1 MRLFGPQRMLPQ
13 LMLIAASALLLA
25 IVAHA
30 AFVLQEQTAV
40 ARASVE
46 RQASALARNLAISSA
61 GPMVV
66 GSLDALDDLL
76 LRSADFPDVRQLRVC
91 NPEGLVLTHVARDA
105 AQPPRSV
112 FAASPQRLTPPTR
125 LAALLEAPSGDRD
138 PVLVAW
144 HPIEAGGA
152 LGWVRVDYASG
163 AIGELRQRIVT
174 TTALAVLLALGGT
187 GLLLFIFLRRTMRA
201 LENARRFAVALDSS
215 EGQTLP
221 LDPAPLEIEDLQRAL
236 STASLRL
243 HSQRQQLATT
253 IGNELRLGQEKRVAE
268 QATQA
273 KSDFLAHMSHEI
285 RTPMNAII
293 GMSQL
298 ALQTDLN
305 DRQRNYIE
313 KAHLSAHGL
322 LGLIND
328 ILDFSKIEAGKLDI
342 EQTEFRLED
351 VIEAVVTVLSV
362 KVEDQGLEL
371 LIDVAPDVPT
381 ALIGDPLR
389 LQQVLLNLGSNACK
403 FTAAGEVVIGI
414 GCVALD
420 DGDIELQVQVRDTG
434 IGMSPAQQERLF
446 QSFSQVDSSTT
457 RRFGGTGLGLA
468 ICRNLVTLMGGRIW
482 VESATGMGST
492 FYFTARLGVQAA
504 PSVRGVVN
512 AEQLAGLRVLVV
524 DDSANAREIIGAMAK
539 SLGLVIEMATNG
551 AAGLQAAAD
560 AAALGLPFDVVLTD
574 WKMPGM
580 DGIETMRRLLARSP
594 NPPAVIMVT
603 AYGRDS
609 ALASASEQGVQL
621 QAVLTKPVTRS
632 GLLEAI
638 AQAIGQGLPVE
649 SSQAR
654 RQDQSAEARRKLAGA
669 RLLLVEDNAL
679 NQELALEILRQA
691 GIEVVLAVDG
701 QQALDLLATEAPFD
715 GVLMDCEMPVMDGY
729 TATARIRAN
738 PALAGL
744 PVLAMTANTMVGDR
758 ERVIAIGMNDY
769 IAKPLDIDD
778 MFNVIGRWVSPSTG
792 RRSLVAV
799 PPADFATDSGAG
811 PAPPAVPGKRE
822 SGVRGAPPGPV
833 GLPELSGLAGIDAV
847 TGLSRALGRPELYLR
862 LLRLFVQAG
871 REFEAQFRSAL
882 SAGDTNGAQRLAHS
896 LKGSAG
902 NIEANGLRQSAG
914 LLEHACQAEPAEV
927 DTLLMATLDD
937 LHPLVEGLAEAL
949 TAIDARL
956 SGHRVGVK
964 AATAPGLGAAD
975 SPVPEM
981 LRRLQADLIA
991 GEGDALQTLAKIRP
1005 LFGASPLAPRLDAV
1019 AAAIEGFDFDQAA
1032 LLVESLVQDVVGV
1045 AAL

>member
-1 MRLFGPQRMLPQ
+1 MRSLGPKRMLPQ
-13 LMLIAASALLLA
+13 LMLIAACALLLA

-30 AFVLQEQTAV
+30 TFVLKEQTAI

-46 RQASALARNLAISSA
+46 RQAAALARNLAISSA
-61 GPMVV
+61 GPLVL

-91 NPEGLVLTHVARDA
+91 DPQGLVLTHVARDA
-105 AQPPRSV
+105 AQAPRSV
-112 FAASPQRLTPPTR
+112 FAASPQRLTPPAGT
-125 LAALLEAPSGDRD
+125 AASLEAPSGDRE

-163 AIGELRQRIVT
+163 AIDELRQRIVS
-174 TTALAVLLALGGT
+174 TTALAVVLAVGGT
-187 GLLLFIFLRRTMRA
+187 GLLLFVFLRRSMRA

-215 EGQTLP
+215 EGQTMP

-236 STASLRL
+236 SAASLRL

-298 ALQTDLN
+298 ALQTDLD

-313 KAHLSAHGL
+313 KAHRSAHGL

-342 EQTEFRLED
+342 EETEFRLED

-371 LIDVAPDVPT
+371 LVDLAPDLPT
-381 ALIGDPLR
+381 ALVGDPLR

-414 GCVALD
+414 GCAALD
-420 DGDIELQVQVRDTG
+420 DGGIELQVQVRDTG
-434 IGMSPAQQERLF
+434 MGMSAVQQERLF
-446 QSFSQVDSSTT
+446 QSFSQVDNSTT

-482 VESATGMGST
+482 VESTPGQGST
-492 FYFTARLGVQAA
+492 FHFTVRLGVQAQPMA
-504 PSVRGVVN
+504 RHVVN
-512 AEQLAGLRVLVV
+512 ADQLAGLRVLLV
-524 DDSANAREIIGAMAK
+524 DDSASAREIIGGMAK
-539 SLGLVIEMATNG
+539 GFGLDIVLASNG
-551 AAGLQAAAD
+551 AAALQAAAD
-560 AAALGLPFDVVLTD
+560 AVALGRPFGVVLTD

-580 DGIETMRRLLARSP
+580 DGIETVRRLLEKSP

-603 AYGRDS
+603 AYGRDNALMS
-609 ALASASEQGVQL
+609 AREQGVQL
-621 QAVLTKPVTRS
+621 QAVLTKPVTAS
-632 GLLEAI
+632 GLIVAI
-638 AQAIGQGLPVE
+638 SQALGQGLPVE
-649 SSQAR
+649 PSNGR
-654 RQDQSAEARRKLAGA
+654 RHDQSAEARRKLAGA

-691 GIEVVLAVDG
+691 GIEVVLAADG
-701 QQALDLLATEAPFD
+701 QQALNLLASEAPFD

-758 ERVIAIGMNDY
+758 DRVIAIGMNDY
-769 IAKPLDIDD
+769 IAKPLDIDE
-778 MFNVIGRWVSPSTG
+778 MFNVIGRWVSPAAG
-792 RRSLVAV
+792 RREVDAPTSGLA
-799 PPADFATDSGAG
+799 ADSGAG
-811 PAPPAVPGKRE
+811 PKGFSLQDPQDAADLASPQD
-822 SGVRGAPPGPV
+822 
-833 GLPELSGLAGIDAV
+833 LPELSGVAGVDAV
-847 TGLSRALGRPELYLR
+847 TGLARALGRPVLYLR
-862 LLRLFVQAG
+862 LLRLFVPAGQA
-871 REFEAQFRSAL
+871 FEAQFRA
-882 SAGDTNGAQRLAHS
+882 AWADGDANTAQRLAHS

-902 NIEANGLRQSAG
+902 NIEANGVRQSAG

-927 DTLLMATLDD
+927 DALLTATLDA
-937 LHPLVEGLAEAL
+937 LHPLIEGLGGAL
-949 TAIDARL
+949 AAIDARL
-956 SGHRVGVK
+956 SGHGSAVNP
-964 AATAPGLGAAD
+964 AAAPNLGAAD

-981 LRRLQADLIA
+981 LRRLQADLVA

-1005 LFGASPLAPRLDAV
+1005 LFGASPLAPQLDPI

-1032 LLVESLVQDVVGV
+1032 LLVDSLVQDLVGV
-1045 AAL
+1045 PAV